1 MATRDTESTS
11 QAGAELNASASME
24 ASRAVVKKAR
34 FTSEV
39 LESLQESL
47 SRAADKNDS
56 LLEAVEATEARASRE
71 GQEEG
76 EVIMIA
82 SLTNHFKSGRVEI
95 ESSIKLFS
103 DILLFMCYTADVI
116 TKKFACPA
124 SCLSHTQF

>member
-1 MATRDTESTS
+1 MRILQTNDVSFWSLWQQGIQNLQAIL

-95 ESSIKLFS
+95 ELNVLDKI
-103 DILLFMCYTADVI
+103 V
-116 TKKFACPA
+116 
-124 SCLSHTQF
+124 Q